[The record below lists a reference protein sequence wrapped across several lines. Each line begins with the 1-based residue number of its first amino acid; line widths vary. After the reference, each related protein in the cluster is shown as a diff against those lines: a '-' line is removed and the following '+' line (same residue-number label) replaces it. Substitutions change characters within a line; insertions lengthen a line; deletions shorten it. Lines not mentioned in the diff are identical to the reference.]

1 MNACNLG
8 SYLKTDVGIS
18 TKRYMGALQF
28 TILSV
33 IAGVLTM
40 EAEHSLALIQRCNNA
55 IYEFSNRSL
64 DKGIIYR

>member
-33 IAGVLTM
+33 ITGVLTM
-40 EAEHSLALIQRCNNA
+40 EAERSLALFSDA
-55 IYEFSNRSL
+55 ITLSTNSPIGL
-64 DKGIIYR
+64 

>member
-40 EAEHSLALIQRCNNA
+40 EAEHSLALFRDA
-55 IYEFSNRSL
+55 ITLSMNSSIGL
-64 DKGIIYR
+64 

>member
-1 MNACNLG
+1 MNACDLG

-18 TKRYMGALQF
+18 TKRYIGALQF

-40 EAEHSLALIQRCNNA
+40 EAEHSLALFSDA
-55 IYEFSNRSL
+55 ITLSTNSPIGL
-64 DKGIIYR
+64 

>member
-8 SYLKTDVGIS
+8 SYLKTDAGIS

-40 EAEHSLALIQRCNNA
+40 EVEHSLTLFSDA
-55 IYEFSNRSL
+55 ITLSTNSPIGL
-64 DKGIIYR
+64 

>member
-18 TKRYMGALQF
+18 IKRYMGALQF

-40 EAEHSLALIQRCNNA
+40 EAEHSLALFSDA
-55 IYEFSNRSL
+55 IMLSMNSPIGL
-64 DKGIIYR
+64 